1 MPIPIS
7 TDLMYLKKEYRIMVE
22 ESKKKK
28 MGSKG
33 KRKKEESTEENVH
46 VHVEED
52 FPRGGGSGLAPVEL
66 KRIQKVE

>member
-1 MPIPIS
+1 
-7 TDLMYLKKEYRIMVE
+7 MVE
-22 ESKKKK
+22 ESKKRK

-33 KRKKEESTEENVH
+33 KRKKEDSTEEKVH

-66 KRIQKVE
+66 KRIQKV